1 MVRRFD
7 KAKPKP
13 PNSKTSLHLRIRIE
27 TFQHSG
33 VGYTILHHQTQQ
45 TIRMSAHAS
54 VLDKPT
60 PEEFVWSYAFRHEVW
75 PTQTS
80 CTIYRGNPSK
90 IDPQKKHIIY
100 IYAYISKKW
109 VPLNNP
115 WVNFYTK
122 TWFPTWPLSLRSPPP
137 TSPHSQPGVGFPR
150 DFYLNWNWMKW
161 LTLGDRSTILHF
173 KYHFIRLYKITFPI
187 WFHLLMDR
195 CIA

>member
-1 MVRRFD
+1 MYSAHCNLYIWHLTLSLYNPPCSIMVRRFD

-90 IDPQKKHIIY
+90 IDPKKKHIIY
-100 IYAYISKKW
+100 IYMHIYQKNGCHWIIPEWTSI
-109 VPLNNP
+109 LRHGSQRDHCLCDHLHQLLL
-115 WVNFYTK
+115 T
-122 TWFPTWPLSLRSPPP
+122 LSLGWVSPVI
-137 TSPHSQPGVGFPR
+137 SI
-150 DFYLNWNWMKW
+150 LIEIEWN
-161 LTLGDRSTILHF
+161 DLH
-173 KYHFIRLYKITFPI
+173 
-187 WFHLLMDR
+187 
-195 CIA
+195 